1 MSSINA
7 EFLFERAWKDF
18 QQEIMKDLASGSI
31 KNIPQFSEMY
41 KSYNGVEPEKRTA
54 ADQMLRDLI
63 CKQITNKSKDM
74 NMVEN
79 ALKIIS
85 VSIAVAKEGHCS
97 PSIPFILLGD
107 ILDTFTLDECDVV
120 FSFIEDGVS
129 EWKSPVFYTAGKNYL
144 LRMCNDLLRRLSQ
157 SRNTVFCG
165 RIQLFLARLFP
176 LSEKSALNLVSQF
189 NLENVTVF
197 NKDKSNTTLSNQN
210 ETDDK
215 DESAKG
221 KDEAESMEVDTPN
234 VDTKKSTSIVD
245 HKLYVNIWSLQDVF
259 RYPVQCYSDSWGKF
273 VENAEEVFKV
283 LSSYKL
289 EETGGGG
296 KRSVQTQKKSYFSKF
311 LTSEKLT
318 DLQLSDGMFRRQLYI
333 QFLILFR
340 YLTANIK
347 FKGSQL
353 VLTENQKAWITKT
366 EPRIYELL
374 NETPPDGKTFA
385 KYVKHLMSRE
395 EFWTAWKNDG
405 CPSFVKTKPKVD
417 SSAAD
422 ASRKGRKRRNPS
434 ELPRIA
440 QDFINKK
447 PLGMGSP
454 ELTKLWECSDN
465 LEACKS
471 AKREFL
477 PTLKDFFEE
486 SFEQEDPKNEIE
498 DEYKSTNNANFQ
510 WKALRLLSKRSQ
522 LFFQGQ
528 PVQQQFKAIPKYLSA
543 TILKLAKEFPK
554 PAQATEE
561 TNGTTTN
568 GDTEASKQ
576 EEQQEEEEAVSD
588 PAPFDDDEMNDDTA
602 AMNDDDVEENGTTDS
617 EAVDPEKITDDDV
630 SLYAGKIFTNWSK
643 VATALQLTEKQITQI
658 KEDTD
663 DTVLQARQTIICWQD
678 NAASPTKAELLKVLS
693 ECNIDI
699 E

>member
-1 MSSINA
+1 MNSSNG

-18 QQEIMKDLASGSI
+18 QEQIIKDLNDDAVNSI
-31 KNIPQFSEMY
+31 PLFSERY
-41 KSYNGVEPEKRTA
+41 KNYNGVEPEKRTA

-63 CKQITNKSKDM
+63 CKQITNKTKDS

-85 VSIAVAKEGHCS
+85 VSISVAKEGHCS

-197 NKDKSNTTLSNQN
+197 NKDKSNTTLSDHDD
-210 ETDDK
+210 ETNNSTSSPAVK
-215 DESAKG
+215 DEP
-221 KDEAESMEVDTPN
+221 ETMEVDN
-234 VDTKKSTSIVD
+234 VDASKSTNIVD
-245 HKLYVNIWSLQDVF
+245 YKLYVNIWSLQDIF
-259 RYPVQCYSDSWGKF
+259 RYPVQCYSDSWTKF
-273 VENAEEVFKV
+273 VENSEEVFKV

-289 EETGGGG
+289 EETCAG
-296 KRSVQTQKKSYFSKF
+296 KRSVQTHKKSYFSKF
-311 LTSEKLT
+311 LTSEKLI

-353 VLTENQKAWITKT
+353 VLTESQKAWISKT
-366 EPRIYELL
+366 EPMIYELL

-395 EFWTAWKNDG
+395 EFWTSWKNDG
-405 CPSFVKTKPKVD
+405 CPSFVKNKSKVD
-417 SSAAD
+417 SSAD
-422 ASRKGRKRRNPS
+422 IRKGRKRRNPS

-447 PLGMGSP
+447 ALGMGSP

-471 AKREFL
+471 PKREFL
-477 PTLKDFFEE
+477 PSLKDFFEE

-528 PVQQQFKAIPKYLSA
+528 PVQQQFKTIPKYLSS

-554 PAQATEE
+554 PAQAAQ
-561 TNGTTTN
+561 TNGTTN
-568 GDTEASKQ
+568 GDADAKED
-576 EEQQEEEEAVSD
+576 EEEEAVSE
-588 PAPFDDDEMNDDTA
+588 PGFDDEDMNDDA
-602 AMNDDDVEENGTTDS
+602 SAMNGDDIEENGNTDS
-617 EAVDPEKITDDDV
+617 EAAVDPEKVTDDDITK
-630 SLYAGKIFTNWSK
+630 YANSIGDNWCN
-643 VATALQLTEKQITQI
+643 VATALKLSEKQIMQI
-658 KEDTD
+658 KEDSD
-663 DTVLQARQTIICWQD
+663 DAVMQARQTIITWQD
-678 NAASPTKAELLKVLS
+678 TASSTTKSELLKVLS
-693 ECNIDI
+693 ECKI
-699 E
+699 EIE

>member
-1 MSSINA
+1 
-7 EFLFERAWKDF
+7 
-18 QQEIMKDLASGSI
+18 
-31 KNIPQFSEMY
+31 
-41 KSYNGVEPEKRTA
+41 
-54 ADQMLRDLI
+54 
-63 CKQITNKSKDM
+63 
-74 NMVEN
+74 
-79 ALKIIS
+79 
-85 VSIAVAKEGHCS
+85 
-97 PSIPFILLGD
+97 
-107 ILDTFTLDECDVV
+107 
-120 FSFIEDGVS
+120 
-129 EWKSPVFYTAGKNYL
+129 
-144 LRMCNDLLRRLSQ
+144 
-157 SRNTVFCG
+157 VFCG

-197 NKDKSNTTLSNQN
+197 NKDKSDTTLSDQDESSNN
-210 ETDDK
+210 NSTPSAANK
-215 DESAKG
+215 DEP
-221 KDEAESMEVDTPN
+221 ESMDVDSTTN
-234 VDTKKSTSIVD
+234 ADAAKSTGIVD
-245 HKLYVNIWSLQDVF
+245 YKLYVNIWSLQDVF
-259 RYPVQCYSDSWGKF
+259 RYPVQCYSDSWTKF

-289 EETGGGG
+289 EETGAG

-353 VLTENQKAWITKT
+353 VLTENQKAWISKT
-366 EPRIYELL
+366 EPMIYELL

-395 EFWTAWKNDG
+395 EFWTSWKNDG
-405 CPSFVKTKPKVD
+405 CPSFVKTKPKTD
-417 SSAAD
+417 SSSD
-422 ASRKGRKRRNPS
+422 ARKGRKRRNPS

-471 AKREFL
+471 PKREFL

-528 PVQQQFKAIPKYLSA
+528 PVQQQFKTIPKYLSS

-554 PAQATEE
+554 PAQAAQ
-561 TNGTTTN
+561 TNGGTTN
-568 GDTEASKQ
+568 GETEPAKD
-576 EEQQEEEEAVSD
+576 EEEEESVSE
-588 PAPFDDDEMNDDTA
+588 PGFDDEEMNDDSS
-602 AMNDDDVEENGTTDS
+602 AMNGDDIEENGTADS
-617 EAVDPEKITDDDV
+617 EATAVDPEKVTDDDV
-630 SLYAGKIFTNWSK
+630 TKYAKSISDNWGK
-643 VATALQLTEKQITQI
+643 VATALKLTEKQIAQI
-658 KEDTD
+658 KEDSD
-663 DTVLQARQTIICWQD
+663 DAVLQARQTIITWQD
-678 NAASPTKAELLKVLS
+678 TASSSTKSELLKVLT
-693 ECNIDI
+693 ECKIDV